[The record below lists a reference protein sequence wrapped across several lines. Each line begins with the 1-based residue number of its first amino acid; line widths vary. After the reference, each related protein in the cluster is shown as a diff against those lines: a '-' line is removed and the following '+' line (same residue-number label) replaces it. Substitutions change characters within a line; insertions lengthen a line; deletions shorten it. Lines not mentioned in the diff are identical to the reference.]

1 MASPT
6 TIHYYTCITFLLIF
20 CVCITTLQATSRTYP
35 EVSMKQKHEQWI
47 ARHGRMYADPAEKE
61 RRFKIFKDNVAFIE
75 SFNNNGTRSYK
86 LGVNAFAD
94 MTREEFR
101 ASNTGGYWRSHQETG
116 LRANQ
121 VQRFKYENVSMD
133 EVQPSMDWRDRG
145 AVTPV
150 KDQNPCGCC
159 WAFAAVAATEGITY
173 IKTGNLISLSEQE
186 LVDCDTNSIGCKG
199 GLAANAYQFMVN
211 KGGITTESNYPYR
224 KADGFSCNAD
234 DAGPI
239 TASIDSF
246 EYVPPNN
253 ENALLAAVANQ
264 PVSVRVNG
272 DSFQFYKNGIFSGDC
287 DTRLNH
293 AVTAVGYGT
302 ADDGMKYW
310 LVKNSWGA
318 GFGENGYIRMQR
330 DIDAAEGLCG
340 IAKQPTYPVKN

>member
-20 CVCITTLQATSRTYP
+20 CVFTTTLQATSRTYP
-35 EVSMKQKHEQWI
+35 EVSMKQKHEQWM
-47 ARHGRMYADPAEKE
+47 ARYRRVYADPAEKE

-75 SFNNNGTRSYK
+75 SFNNNGTHSYK

-101 ASNTGGYWRSHQETG
+101 ASNTGGYWPSHQETG
-116 LRANQ
+116 LPANQ
-121 VQRFKYENVSMD
+121 MRRFKYENVSMD
-133 EVQPSMDWRDRG
+133 EGVVG
-145 AVTPV
+145 H
-150 KDQNPCGCC
+150 
-159 WAFAAVAATEGITY
+159 
-173 IKTGNLISLSEQE
+173 SLRWPPQKESQQE
-186 LVDCDTNSIGCKG
+186 LVDCDTSSTGCKG
-199 GLAANAYQFMVN
+199 GLAAKAYQYIVSN
-211 KGGITTESNYPYR
+211 GGITTESNYPYR

-234 DAGPI
+234 NAGPI
-239 TASIDSF
+239 AASIDGF
-246 EYVPPNN
+246 EYVPPND

-272 DSFQFYKNGIFSGDC
+272 DSFHLYESGIFNGDC
-287 DTRLNH
+287 ETTLNH

-302 ADDGMKYW
+302 ADDGTKYW

-318 GFGENGYIRMQR
+318 DFGENGYIRMQR
-330 DIDAAEGLCG
+330 DIGAPEGLCG